1 MCDVCDVCQVC
12 LCVPHLVGVL
22 AGGGHTDCAG
32 PVEVEV
38 AQLVRQ
44 SLQLLRSQPIE
55 VLVEK
60 IHV

>member
-1 MCDVCDVCQVC
+1 MCQVC